1 VAVTRADDASLAVS
15 ADGHPPDGPA
25 WDRLQDQLDW
35 YDRKSAH
42 HKRWFQRVKV
52 GQIVIA
58 AAIPAVAAAGASAAV
73 AGALGA
79 VIVVLEGL
87 QQLFQFHENWLT
99 YRATAEALKHE
110 QYLFLAGAGPYTA
123 AARPSVLLA
132 ERVESL
138 VSQEHASWAQVQQ
151 AEPAGGQHMTPLA

>member
-1 VAVTRADDASLAVS
+1 MS
-15 ADGHPPDGPA
+15 ANGHPPTGPA
-25 WDRLQDQLDW
+25 WDRLEDQLAW

-42 HKRWFQRVKV
+42 QKRWFHGLKV

-58 AAIPAVAAAGASAAV
+58 AAIPVVAALGGSAGL

-79 VIVVLEGL
+79 VLVVLEGL

-110 QYLFLAGAGPYTA
+110 QFLFLAGAGPYAATPNATA
-123 AARPSVLLA
+123 LLA
-132 ERVESL
+132 ERVEGL
-138 VSQEHASWAQVQQ
+138 VSQEHASWTQVQQ
-151 AEPAGGQHMTPLA
+151 VEATPAART